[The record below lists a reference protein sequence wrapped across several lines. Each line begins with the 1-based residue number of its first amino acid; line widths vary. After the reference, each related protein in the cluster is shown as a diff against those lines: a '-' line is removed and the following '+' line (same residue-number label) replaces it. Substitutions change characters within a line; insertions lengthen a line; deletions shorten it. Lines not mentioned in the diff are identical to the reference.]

1 MTRVLFAAMFAITA
15 ASGPAS
21 ARDEVVR
28 VTLEDVLALP
38 DAQGKIDGSVRFFLA
53 GQTMPAVVK
62 KFGSDVANKKT
73 NGVGK
78 DDQFGCKYV
87 VLSALIAFQQKAKQ
101 QGANAVVDIVSYYK
115 KNEVRNA
122 HTIECHAGNILIGAA
137 LKGSYARIAS

>member
-1 MTRVLFAAMFAITA
+1 MFVARRHLRR
-15 ASGPAS
+15 SGPAS